1 MCHKEVLLP
10 ILKLLEAG
18 MKQVCRI
25 GLDIAKNKFQVH
37 GVDKHEQDAF
47 NKQLNRNNVLEARI
61 SSRYSQYGQIPNT

>member
-1 MCHKEVLLP
+1 
-10 ILKLLEAG
+10 

-47 NKQLNRNNVLEARI
+47 NKQLNRNNVLEARL
-61 SSRYSQYGQIPNT
+61 SSRYSQYGHIPNT